1 MEAYTLHALEDML
14 HALEDMIHNAAP
26 GCPGDARAKLGWIL
40 DVNRHAVDEM
50 ATLVDPLKSRIH
62 ELNLDLRGAN
72 KEIKELKALKKVKK
86 VAALRAELNEAD
98 CAHHRVKEELKDLK
112 KALGQLY
119 RGESPCVCDSY

>member
-1 MEAYTLHALEDML
+1 MSTHTRTNVTTPYPELDAMADL
-14 HALEDMIHNAAP
+14 IWKAAP
-26 GCPGDARAKLGWIL
+26 GCPGDARAKLEWIL
-40 DVNRHAVDEM
+40 DVNRHAVVLEY
-50 ATLVDPLKSRIH
+50 H
-62 ELNLDLRGAN
+62 LDTAN
-72 KEIKELKALKKVKK
+72 QEIKRLKALKKVKK

>member
-1 MEAYTLHALEDML
+1 MDASIGNLRS
-14 HALEDMIHNAAP
+14 LEDMIFKAAP

-40 DVNRHAVDEM
+40 DVNRQ
-50 ATLVDPLKSRIH
+50 R
-62 ELNLDLRGAN
+62 
-72 KEIKELKALKKVKK
+72 LKALKKVKK
-86 VAALRAELNEAD
+86 VQALRAELNEAD